1 METVKCSFFYEGEEY
16 EFEMRNRISFTEM
29 AVLCHNVVGEMF
41 SNGEYFPE
49 FRDFAMWKEIIRAY
63 TNVSLWDDSE
73 DINEMNKNYELIFGS
88 TICDE
93 IRSIAGEQIDRQ
105 IEEYIDKLEQRELNK
120 TRLDMLIDEI
130 IGDPSVTAALKQVA
144 DTLSVAQQADE
155 EKTE

>member
-16 EFEMRNRISFTEM
+16 EFEMRNRISF
-29 AVLCHNVVGEMF
+29 N
-41 SNGEYFPE
+41 
-49 FRDFAMWKEIIRAY
+49 
-63 TNVSLWDDSE
+63 
-73 DINEMNKNYELIFGS
+73 ELIFGS

-144 DTLSVAQQADE
+144 DTLSATQQDDE

>member
-1 METVKCSFFYEGEEY
+1 MKAEKHTFLYDDKEY
-16 EFEMRNRISFTEM
+16 EFEMRDRISFTEM
-29 AVLCHNVVGEMF
+29 AALCHNVVREMF

-63 TNVSLWDDSE
+63 TNVPMFDDSE

-120 TRLDMLIDEI
+120 TRLDMLIDDI
-130 IGDPSVTAALKQVA
+130 IGDPSVAAALKQIA
-144 DTLSVAQQADE
+144 DTLSVTQQDDE

>member
-1 METVKCSFFYEGEEY
+1 MTSLCPLNSF
-16 EFEMRNRISFTEM
+16 S
-29 AVLCHNVVGEMF
+29 ACKVLLPSGGTFLLPRCHLYGGV
-41 SNGEYFPE
+41 
-49 FRDFAMWKEIIRAY
+49 

>member
-1 METVKCSFFYEGEEY
+1 MKAEKHTFLYDDKEY
-16 EFEMRNRISFTEM
+16 EFEMRDRISFTEM
-29 AVLCHNVVGEMF
+29 AALCHNVVREMF

-63 TNVSLWDDSE
+63 TNVPLWDDSE

-120 TRLDMLIDEI
+120 TRLDMLIDDI
-130 IGDPSVTAALKQVA
+130 IGDPSVAAALKQVA
-144 DTLSVAQQADE
+144 DTLSVTQQDDE
-155 EKTE
+155 KKTE

>member
-1 METVKCSFFYEGEEY
+1 MKAEKHTFLYDDKEY
-16 EFEMRNRISFTEM
+16 EFEMRDRISFTEM
-29 AVLCHNVVGEMF
+29 AALCHNVVREMF

-63 TNVSLWDDSE
+63 TTVPLFDDSE

-120 TRLDMLIDEI
+120 TRLDMLIDDI
-130 IGDPSVTAALKQVA
+130 IGDPSVAAALKQIA
-144 DTLSVAQQADE
+144 DTLSVTQQDDE

>member
-1 METVKCSFFYEGEEY
+1 MNAEEHTFLYDDKEY
-16 EFEMRNRISFTEM
+16 EFEMRDRISFTEM
-29 AVLCHNVVGEMF
+29 AALCHNVVREMF

-63 TNVSLWDDSE
+63 TNVPLFDDSE

-120 TRLDMLIDEI
+120 TRLDMLIDDI
-130 IGDPSVTAALKQVA
+130 IGDPSVAAALKQIA
-144 DTLSVAQQADE
+144 DTLSVTQQDDE

>member
-1 METVKCSFFYEGEEY
+1 
-16 EFEMRNRISFTEM
+16 
-29 AVLCHNVVGEMF
+29 
-41 SNGEYFPE
+41 
-49 FRDFAMWKEIIRAY
+49 
-63 TNVSLWDDSE
+63 
-73 DINEMNKNYELIFGS
+73 MNKNYELIFGS

-144 DTLSVAQQADE
+144 DTLSVAQQDDE

>member
-29 AVLCHNVVGEMF
+29 AVLCHNVVREMF

-63 TNVSLWDDSE
+63 TNVSLWD
-73 DINEMNKNYELIFGS
+73 

-120 TRLDMLIDEI
+120 TRLDMLIDDI
-130 IGDPSVTAALKQVA
+130 IGDPSVAAALKQVA
-144 DTLSVAQQADE
+144 DTLSATQQDDE

>member
-73 DINEMNKNYELIFGS
+73 DINEMNKNYELSLDLPSATKFAASLANRLIARS
-88 TICDE
+88 
-93 IRSIAGEQIDRQ
+93 RSI
-105 IEEYIDKLEQRELNK
+105 
-120 TRLDMLIDEI
+120 
-130 IGDPSVTAALKQVA
+130 
-144 DTLSVAQQADE
+144 
-155 EKTE
+155 